1 MPEWKDTCNLPRTA
15 FSMKANLQTAEP
27 EAITRW
33 QQMDLYGQLRR
44 SRSGAEKFVLHD
56 GPPYANGEIH
66 IGTALNK
73 VLKDF
78 VVKSRSMA
86 GFDAPYVPGWDCHG
100 LPIELKVDRQLGPKK
115 RQMSIADFRRECQA
129 YAAKYVDIMREDFK
143 RLGVFGEWSDPY
155 LTMKP
160 RYQADIVRALGRFV
174 EQGMVYKGKKPV
186 HWCMHCRTA
195 LAEAEVEYES
205 HTSPSIYVEFP
216 LKPVSIDELV
226 TRVPELAVA
235 IAGSSSASRVSALI
249 WTTTPWTIPS
259 NLAVAFHPEFVYGA
273 YSVSMPDPKTGASEA
288 SASRVPTGAET
299 EPRGGTALLI
309 VAKDLAE
316 RVGTTLGVPF
326 GEPVATFEGRV
337 MERLVFEHPI
347 YGRDSLGVLG
357 DYVTLEAGT
366 GAVHTA
372 PGHGADDYHTGI
384 KYGLEIYGPL
394 DAGGHYLETVG
405 LFAGMQVLDANPRV
419 EAALA
424 ERGRL
429 WHREDYDH
437 SYPHCW
443 RCHNPVIFLATSQ
456 WFISMESNGLRQ
468 RALASIDATR
478 WIPSWGHDRIYNMI
492 ANRPDWC
499 ISRQRTWGVPIPAL
513 DCTSCGTPVLN
524 KVLTDRAAAVFE
536 AYGADAWYER
546 PLEEFVPPGLSC
558 ASCGGTEFEREA
570 NILDVWFDSGSSH
583 EAVLPRW
590 SDLRWPADI
599 YLEGSDQ
606 HRGWFHSSLLVGLGT
621 RGRAPFD
628 QVLTHGFVVDEQGRK
643 MSKSLGNTIVP
654 QDVMKQSGADVLR
667 LWVSMVDYRED
678 IRLGKEILARVV
690 EAYRKFRN
698 VLRVLLANLYDFD
711 PEADAV
717 PRERMVEI
725 DRWMMAR
732 YAQVASRMVAAY
744 DDYDYPAVYQAANQF
759 ITVDLSAFYVDV
771 TKDRMYTFGARS
783 AARRSGQ
790 TAMYLIVDGLA
801 RLLAPVLTFTM
812 DEVWRNL
819 PGKRAASVHLDRF
832 PSGLEAWMDTALL
845 DRWSQLRPVR
855 DTVNAA
861 LEEKRQQKAIT
872 SNLSARVSIAAS
884 GALRQLLE
892 DYRDDLPAL
901 FGVSQVVLDP
911 AFTAA
916 AEESVEVRVERAEG
930 VRCERCWRF
939 VASVNAEGICDRC
952 VNALEETGEPVA

>member
-1 MPEWKDTCNLPRTA
+1 
-15 FSMKANLQTAEP
+15 MKANLQTAEP

-33 QQMDLYGQLRR
+33 QHMDLYGQLRR
-44 SRSGAEKFVLHD
+44 ARSGAGKFVLHD

-86 GFDAPYVPGWDCHG
+86 GLDAPYVPGWDCHG
-100 LPIELKVDRQLGPKK
+100 LPIELKVDRQLGQKK
-115 RQMSIADFRRECQA
+115 RHMSVADFRRECHA
-129 YAAKYVDIMREDFK
+129 YAAKYVGIMREDFK
-143 RLGVFGEWSDPY
+143 RLGVFGEWDNPY

-195 LAEAEVEYES
+195 LAEAEVEYEP

-216 LKPVSIDELV
+216 LKAASTDELAA
-226 TRVPELAVA
+226 RLPEL
-235 IAGSSSASRVSALI
+235 RNKEVSVLI

-259 NLAVAFHPEFVYGA
+259 NLAIAFHPEFVYGA
-273 YSVSMPDPKTGASEA
+273 YEAKGKAVIVAQQLA
-288 SASRVPTGAET
+288 SA
-299 EPRGGTALLI
+299 
-309 VAKDLAE
+309 
-316 RVGTTLGVPF
+316 VGEKIGVHL
-326 GEPVATFEGRV
+326 GEPLATFEGRV
-337 MERLVFEHPI
+337 MERLVFEHPL
-347 YGRDSLGVLG
+347 YGRDSLAVLG

-384 KYGLEIYGPL
+384 KYGLDIYGPL
-394 DAGGHYLETVG
+394 DAGGHYLDTVE
-405 LFAGMQVLDANPRV
+405 LFAGMQVLDANPKV
-419 EAALA
+419 EAAIA
-424 ERGRL
+424 ARGRL

-456 WFISMESNGLRQ
+456 WFIAMESNDLRQ
-468 RALASIDATR
+468 RALAAIDATR
-478 WIPSWGHDRIYNMI
+478 WIPAWGRDRIYNMI

-513 DCTSCGTPVLN
+513 DCKSCGTPVLTRE
-524 KVLTDRAAAVFE
+524 LTARAADIFE
-536 AYGADAWYER
+536 QYGADAWYER
-546 PLEEFVPPGLSC
+546 PLEEFVPEDLAC
-558 ASCGGTEFEREA
+558 ESCGTREFEREY

-590 SDLRWPADI
+590 SDLRWPADL

-643 MSKSLGNTIVP
+643 MSKSLGNTISP

-711 PEADAV
+711 PAVDAV
-717 PRERMVEI
+717 PRDRMLEI
-725 DRWMMAR
+725 DRWAMAR
-732 YAQVASRMVAAY
+732 YATIATRMVKAY
-744 DDYDYPAVYQAANQF
+744 DDYDYPVVYQAANQF
-759 ITVDLSAFYVDV
+759 ITVDLSAFYVDI
-771 TKDRMYTFGARS
+771 TKDRMYTLGAKS
-783 AARRSGQ
+783 EARRSGQ
-790 TAMYLIVDGLA
+790 TAMFHIVDGLA
-801 RLLAPVLTFTM
+801 RLLAPILPFTM

-819 PGKRAASVHLDRF
+819 PGPREASVHLALF
-832 PSGLEAWMDTALL
+832 PALMEDWQDERLL
-845 DRWSQLRPVR
+845 DRWAQLSGVR

-861 LEEKRQQKAIT
+861 LEEKRQEKVIT
-872 SNLSARVSIAAS
+872 ANLSARVSVAAS
-884 GALRQLLE
+884 GALAQLLAE
-892 DYRDDLPAL
+892 YQNELPSL
-901 FGVSQVVLDP
+901 FGVSQVELDHMP
-911 AFTAA
+911 TAGTEEA
-916 AEESVEVRVERAEG
+916 AGARVKVERADG
-930 VRCERCWRF
+930 RKCERCWRY
-939 VASVNAEGICDRC
+939 VPAVNAEGICERC
-952 VNALEETGEPVA
+952 VEALSEPVSR